1 MKSSRGFS
9 AVRYTSRQ
17 NSAIISETKETGDG
31 MEIEGLVKKQRAYFR
46 TQATKDLEIR
56 RNALKKLRSAIRDM
70 EAEIHAAFS
79 ACISSGHLCLTSLYL
94 TTFFSAIQNTSLSFT
109 DLRL

>member
-1 MKSSRGFS
+1 
-9 AVRYTSRQ
+9 
-17 NSAIISETKETGDG
+17 

-70 EAEIHAAFS
+70 EAEIQCGS
-79 ACISSGHLCLTSLYL
+79 ARRP
-94 TTFFSAIQNTSLSFT
+94 Q
-109 DLRL
+109 